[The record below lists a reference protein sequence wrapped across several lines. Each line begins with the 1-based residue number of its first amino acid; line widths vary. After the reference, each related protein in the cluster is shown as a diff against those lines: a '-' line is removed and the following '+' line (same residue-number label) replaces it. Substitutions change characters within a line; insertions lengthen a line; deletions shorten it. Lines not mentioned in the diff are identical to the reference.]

1 MPVLTIDAV
10 REKIERELAPANP
23 EPEPKKPS
31 SEFFTKEDCGDYLK
45 LTWKG

>member
-1 MPVLTIDAV
+1 MLSIDSV
-10 REKIERELAPANP
+10 RAQIERELAPAKP
-23 EPEPKKPS
+23 EPETKKPS